1 MGSSNT
7 RERDRKMTNQEHPPD
22 EAFIGKELGSRPFE
36 VSVDH
41 VEDYFEGLKLD
52 SEWYEDDSE
61 GRDSLLPS
69 MILIDAE
76 SMIGASFRNNFGN
89 LWMRQELDFH
99 APLSTETE
107 MRVESRVKD
116 IYEWRNRTIVLQE
129 SKIYG
134 ENDTTLGVMR
144 HHQSYLL
151 DQDSGR
157 VALRKPSDKEGVR
170 KFNVPKGDLLEPVT
184 REIDLEMCGTFFHG
198 NKHYHTNKEASQEL
212 GFEEVVVG
220 GKMTISYIGDMLD
233 RSFGHK
239 WFDGGK
245 LDVKFTNIVWPGD
258 RVTARGVLTDERS
271 VGDDI
276 AEARVWMEKDDGTV
290 VIVGNA
296 YIPD

>member
-1 MGSSNT
+1 
-7 RERDRKMTNQEHPPD
+7 MTNREHHPE
-22 EAFIGKELGSRPFE
+22 EAFVGKELESRAFE
-36 VSVDH
+36 VSTNH
-41 VEDYFEGLKLD
+41 VQDYFEGLKLD
-52 SEWYEDDSE
+52 SDWYEDSGESSDK
-61 GRDSLLPS
+61 LLPS
-69 MILIDAE
+69 MILVDAE
-76 SMIGASFRNNFGN
+76 SMAGASFRNNFGN

-99 APLSTETE
+99 APLTSQTE
-107 MRVESRVKD
+107 MRVESRVQD
-116 IYEWRNRTIVLQE
+116 IYDWRNRTIVLQE
-129 SKIYG
+129 STIYG
-134 ENDTTLGVMR
+134 ENDTILGVMR

-151 DQDSGR
+151 DQNSGR

-170 KFNVPKGDLLEPVT
+170 KFNVPKGDLLDPVT

-198 NKHYHTNKEASQEL
+198 NKHYHTNREASQEL

-233 RSFGHK
+233 RSFGQK
-239 WFDGGK
+239 WFEGGK

-258 RVTARGVLTDERS
+258 KVTAKGVLTDERS
-271 VGDDI
+271 VSDDI

>member
-1 MGSSNT
+1 
-7 RERDRKMTNQEHPPD
+7 MTNREHHSE
-22 EAFIGKELGSRPFE
+22 EAFVGKELEPRAFE
-36 VSVDH
+36 VSTNH
-41 VEDYFEGLKLD
+41 VQDYFEGLKLD
-52 SEWYEDDSE
+52 SDWYEDGGESSDK
-61 GRDSLLPS
+61 LLPS
-69 MILIDAE
+69 MILVDAE
-76 SMIGASFRNNFGN
+76 SMAGASFRNNFGN

-99 APLSTETE
+99 APLTSQTE
-107 MRVESRVKD
+107 MRVESRVQD

-129 SKIYG
+129 STIYG
-134 ENDTTLGVMR
+134 ENDTILGVMR

-151 DQDSGR
+151 DQNSGR

-170 KFNVPKGDLLEPVT
+170 KFNVPKGDLLDPVT

-198 NKHYHTNKEASQEL
+198 NKHYHTNREASQEL

-233 RSFGHK
+233 RSFGQK
-239 WFDGGK
+239 WFEGGK

-271 VGDDI
+271 VSDDI

>member
-1 MGSSNT
+1 
-7 RERDRKMTNQEHPPD
+7 MTNREHHSE
-22 EAFIGKELGSRPFE
+22 EAFVGKELEPRAFE
-36 VSVDH
+36 VSTNH
-41 VEDYFEGLKLD
+41 VQDYFEGLKLD
-52 SEWYEDDSE
+52 SDWYEDGGESSDK
-61 GRDSLLPS
+61 LLPS
-69 MILIDAE
+69 MILVDAE
-76 SMIGASFRNNFGN
+76 SMAGASFRNNFGN

-99 APLSTETE
+99 APLTSQTE
-107 MRVESRVKD
+107 MRVESRVQD
-116 IYEWRNRTIVLQE
+116 IYDWRNRTIVLQE
-129 SKIYG
+129 STIYG
-134 ENDTTLGVMR
+134 ENDTILGVMR

-151 DQDSGR
+151 DQNSGR

-170 KFNVPKGDLLEPVT
+170 KFNVPKGDLLDPVT

-198 NKHYHTNKEASQEL
+198 NKHYHTNREASQEL

-233 RSFGHK
+233 RSFGQK
-239 WFDGGK
+239 WFEGGK

-271 VGDDI
+271 VSDDI

>member
-1 MGSSNT
+1 
-7 RERDRKMTNQEHPPD
+7 MTNQEHHPD

-69 MILIDAE
+69 MMLIDAE
-76 SMIGASFRNNFGN
+76 SMSGASFRNNFGN

-134 ENDTTLGVMR
+134 EKDTTLGVMR

>member
-1 MGSSNT
+1 
-7 RERDRKMTNQEHPPD
+7 
-22 EAFIGKELGSRPFE
+22 
-36 VSVDH
+36 
-41 VEDYFEGLKLD
+41 
-52 SEWYEDDSE
+52 
-61 GRDSLLPS
+61 
-69 MILIDAE
+69 MILVDAE
-76 SMIGASFRNNFGN
+76 SMAGASFRNNFGN

-99 APLSTETE
+99 APLTSQTE
-107 MRVESRVKD
+107 MRVESRVQD
-116 IYEWRNRTIVLQE
+116 IYDWRNRTIVLQE
-129 SKIYG
+129 STIYG
-134 ENDTTLGVMR
+134 ENDTILGVMR

-151 DQDSGR
+151 DQNSGR

-170 KFNVPKGDLLEPVT
+170 KFNVPKGDLLDPVT

-198 NKHYHTNKEASQEL
+198 NKHYHTNREASQEL

-233 RSFGHK
+233 RSFGQK
-239 WFDGGK
+239 WFEGGK

-271 VGDDI
+271 VSDDI